1 MVDGSKPPV
10 WCLGRAIEWMSGV
23 AQRGHCSKRGRAVSG
38 PWPEET
44 GARGRLGGDGGFRV
58 GSTGA
63 RRRSTADLGSR
74 PGLRVA
80 EAPHSGA
87 DLLSLLEMEA
97 VRGAQVTSRDGLALV
112 QASM

>member
-44 GARGRLGGDGGFRV
+44 GARGRLGGFRV

-63 RRRSTADLGSR
+63 RRRSTAEEVAR
-74 PGLRVA
+74 GLEWRRHG
-80 EAPHSGA
+80 PHSGA
-87 DLLSLLEMEA
+87 DLLSLLETEA

-112 QASM
+112 QASR